1 MMITT
6 IMNNIFNKP
15 EDIVLELIRINR
27 EIETIKDD
35 QFLLT
40 KFKRRRDN
48 LLIDLQLKLEQLKDF
63 DNWKEWKHL

>member
-1 MMITT
+1 
-6 IMNNIFNKP
+6 MNNIFQKP

-48 LLIDLQLKLEQLKDF
+48 LLIDLQLKLEELKDF

>member
-1 MMITT
+1 MMTT
-6 IMNNIFNKP
+6 MNNIFQKP

-48 LLIDLQLKLEQLKDF
+48 LLIDLQLKLEELKDF

>member
-1 MMITT
+1 
-6 IMNNIFNKP
+6 MNNIFNKP

-48 LLIDLQLKLEQLKDF
+48 LLIDLQLKLEELKDF

>member
-1 MMITT
+1 
-6 IMNNIFNKP
+6 MNNIFQKP

-48 LLIDLQLKLEQLKDF
+48 LLIDLQLKLEGLKDF
-63 DNWKEWKHL
+63 DNWKEWKNL